1 MEYSYK
7 ALQSDK
13 IITGVIEADTE
24 DAALSILRGNKLTIL
39 GIQAK
44 AKPITSSFSTLF
56 GKVKFT
62 DVVDFTRQLSI
73 MLTSGL
79 TLIDSLDILKRQ
91 SENPAMLRLIQQID
105 TDVKAGL
112 NLSDALAKHKMLFS
126 NLYISLVKAGEASGK
141 LDEILKKLS
150 ENLERQRLFKSKIKG
165 AMMYPII
172 VIVAMLGVMFVMISF
187 VIPKLLAVYKDFNIE
202 LPAPTLILI
211 ALSDFFSAYWTIV
224 VGAAVG
230 VIIVIS
236 RAVKSRKGKRVFDQ
250 FTLKLPIMS
259 RVIKIAALVDTT
271 RTLSILISA
280 GVSILEALDIITETT
295 SNVVYQEAFVSIKHA
310 VERGEGLGNA
320 LEATHIFP
328 PILVQMTTVG
338 ESTGHLDETLGHLAN
353 YFESESEI
361 AIKALTTL
369 IEPAILVVLGVTVG
383 FVVIAVITPIFSL
396 SSAF

>member
-1 MEYSYK
+1 MEFSYK
-7 ALQSDK
+7 ALQNDK
-13 IITGVIEADTE
+13 IVTGVIEADNE
-24 DAALSILRGNKLTIL
+24 EAALSILRGNKLTIL
-39 GIQAK
+39 GINAK
-44 AKPITSSFSTLF
+44 TKPISSSFSSLF

-62 DVVDFTRQLSI
+62 DIVDFTRQLSI

-91 SENPAMLRLIQQID
+91 SENPALLRLIQQID

-112 NLSDALAKHKMLFS
+112 NLSDALAKHKQLFS

-211 ALSDFFSAYWTIV
+211 ALSDFFSAYWTVV
-224 VGAAVG
+224 VGVAVG
-230 VIIVIS
+230 VIIAIS
-236 RAVKSRKGKRVFDQ
+236 RAIKSRKGKRMFDQ
-250 FTLKLPIMS
+250 FTLRLPIMS

-295 SNVVYQEAFVSIKHA
+295 GNIVYQEAFVSIKHA

>member
-1 MEYSYK
+1 MEFAYK
-7 ALQSDK
+7 ALQNNK
-13 IITGVIEADTE
+13 TIEGTIEADSE
-24 DAALSILRGNKLTIL
+24 DKALAFLRGNKLTIL
-39 GIQAK
+39 NVHAK
-44 AKPITSSFSTLF
+44 SKPLSSSMLVFK
-56 GKVKFT
+56 KVKFT

-79 TLIDSLDILKRQ
+79 TLIDSLDILRRQ
-91 SENPAMLRLIQQID
+91 SDNQAMLKLIQQID

-112 NLSDALAKHKMLFS
+112 NLSDALSKHQPLFS

-150 ENLERQRLFKSKIKG
+150 ENLERQRIFKSKIKG
-165 AMMYPII
+165 AMMYPLI
-172 VIVAMLGVMFVMISF
+172 VVVAMLGVVFVMVSF
-187 VIPKLLAVYKDFNIE
+187 VIPKLLAVYKDFNVD

-211 ALSDFFSAYWTIV
+211 ALSDFFSAYWPYV
-224 VGAAVG
+224 FAGMVG
-230 VIIVIS
+230 VVIALG
-236 RAVKSRKGKRVFDQ
+236 RVLKSRKGKRAFDQ
-250 FTLKLPIMS
+250 FSLHLPIMS

-280 GVSILEALDIITETT
+280 GVSILQALDIITETT
-295 SNVVYQEAFVSIKHA
+295 SNVVYQEAFISVKHA
-310 VERGEGLGNA
+310 IERGEGLGNA
-320 LEATHIFP
+320 LDATHIFP

-338 ESTGHLDETLGHLAN
+338 ESTGHLDDTLGHLAN

-369 IEPAILVVLGVTVG
+369 IEPAILVVLGITVG